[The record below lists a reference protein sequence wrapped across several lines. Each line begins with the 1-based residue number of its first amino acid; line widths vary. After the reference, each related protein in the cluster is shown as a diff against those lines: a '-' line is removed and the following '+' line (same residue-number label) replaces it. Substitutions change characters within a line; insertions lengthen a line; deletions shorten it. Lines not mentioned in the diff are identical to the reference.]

1 MARFFNTAGPCNPAY
16 HYMLP
21 PEPRIPDV
29 RRLVDQMHYFVI
41 HAPRQVG
48 KTTSIR
54 ALARALTEEGR
65 YAAVWVS
72 AEQGQA
78 LRDDIGAAERVVLGD
93 WLISAQ
99 ALPEPLRPPP
109 WPEGSPGE
117 RIRLALT
124 AWAQACPRPLVV
136 FIDEIDALR
145 DDTLLSVLRQIRA
158 GYPHRPELFPWSLAL
173 VGLRDVRDYT
183 IAESEDGRL
192 GTASPFNRRSKTD
205 GPQGR
210 PRSGP
215 SREARGVGL
224 NIKVESLTMSGFS
237 RDDIAALYDQH
248 TEETG
253 QRFEPAAIDHA
264 FVLTGGQPW
273 LVNALAREIVE
284 RLRPDRTQPVTSD
297 DMDRAARVLVDR
309 QDTHLDSLS
318 ARLRE
323 PRIRALIEPML
334 AGETLG
340 DVPEDD
346 RRFAI
351 DLGLVRREDGGGL
364 VVANPIYREIIV
376 RALASGPQD
385 SLPRLVPTW
394 LDAEGRLDPE
404 ALCEAFMAFWRQH
417 GDAMLASAPYTEVA
431 AQLVLM
437 AFLHRVINGGGF
449 IEREYA
455 IGRGRID
462 LCLRLGDVTMAME
475 LKAWRDGRPD
485 PRVTGLEQLD
495 RYLDGLG
502 LQTGWLVIFD
512 QRERAERTAARTR
525 REQATSPAGRQITV
539 VWA

>member
-1 MARFFNTAGPCNPAY
+1 MARFFNTAGPCKPAY

-21 PEPRIPDV
+21 PEPRLPEV
-29 RRLVDQMHYFVI
+29 RRLVDQMQYFVI

-54 ALARALTEEGR
+54 ALAEALTDEGH

-78 LRDDIGAAERVVLGD
+78 LREDIGAAERVVLGD

-109 WPEGSPGE
+109 WPEGAPGE

-145 DDTLLSVLRQIRA
+145 GDTLVSVLRQIRA
-158 GYPHRPELFPWSLAL
+158 GYPHRPERFPCSVAL
-173 VGLRDVRDYT
+173 VGLRDVRDYIT
-183 IAESEDGRL
+183 EHADGRL
-192 GTASPFNRRSKTD
+192 GTASPFN
-205 GPQGR
+205 
-210 PRSGP
+210 
-215 SREARGVGL
+215 V
-224 NIKVESLTMSGFS
+224 KVESLTMLGFS
-237 RDDIAALYDQH
+237 RDDLAALYGQH

-253 QRFEPAAIDHA
+253 QLFEPAAIDRA
-264 FVLTGGQPW
+264 FELTGGQPW

-284 RLRPDRTQPVTSD
+284 RLRPDPTEPVTID

-334 AGETLG
+334 AGKTLG

-376 RALASGPQD
+376 RALASGPRD
-385 SLPRLVPTW
+385 SLPRLAPTW
-394 LDAEGRLDPE
+394 LDAEGRLDSD

-437 AFLHRVINGGGF
+437 AFLHRVVNGGGF

-455 IGRGRID
+455 IGRGRMD
-462 LCLRLGDVTMAME
+462 LCLRLGDVTLAME
-475 LKAWRDGRPD
+475 LKVWRDGRPD
-485 PRVTGLEQLD
+485 PRPTGLEQLD
-495 RYLDGLG
+495 GYLDGLG

-512 QRERAERTAARTR
+512 QRTSAEQTAVRTR
-525 REQATSPAGRQITV
+525 QEPAMSPAGRAITV
-539 VWA
+539 VVA